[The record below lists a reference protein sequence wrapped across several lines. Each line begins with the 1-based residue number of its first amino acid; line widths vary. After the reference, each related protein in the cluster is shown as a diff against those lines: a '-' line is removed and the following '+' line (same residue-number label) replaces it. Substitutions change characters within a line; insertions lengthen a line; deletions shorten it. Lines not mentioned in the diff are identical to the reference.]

1 MKIFRNIIIIFMVI
15 MMLTSCSGNMKF
27 VIPPDA
33 ALDSGF
39 QYGWFQ
45 GCIVMP
51 LGVIINKLTVVCGSA
66 LVAMIIVTLIVRA
79 ITLPVTIKGQI
90 AGKAMQE
97 LQPKMMQLE
106 DKYRGRDDEA
116 SKQKKAQEVQK
127 IYSSMGVNP
136 IGGMLYPFVSLPL
149 FMGVWRATSLS
160 ELIKEAPPVI
170 GFHMGISPYAAF
182 QDGGYQYIIMVVAVA
197 LAQFLQFKITNHLT
211 TKRNK
216 DSKSY
221 RYNPKQTTMQK
232 QMKIM
237 MYGFTIMMA
246 VMAATL
252 ITAMSVYL
260 IVSALISIA
269 QAYYIDH
276 YLRKVD

>member
-1 MKIFRNIIIIFMVI
+1 MVV

-27 VIPPDA
+27 DIPVDA
-33 ALDSGF
+33 AWGSGF

-45 GCIVMP
+45 GFIVMP
-51 LGVIINKLTVVCGSA
+51 IGVVINKLTVLLGSA
-66 LVAMIIVTLIVRA
+66 LIAMIVVTIIVRT
-79 ITLPVTIKGQI
+79 ITLPVTIKGQV
-90 AGKAMQE
+90 ASKAMQE
-97 LQPKMMQLE
+97 MQPKIMQLE

-116 SKQKKAQEVQK
+116 SKQKKAQEMQK

-160 ELIKEAPPVI
+160 AVIKEANPFL
-170 GFHMGISPYAAF
+170 GFQMGTSPSVAF
-182 QDGGYQYIIMVVAVA
+182 GQGDYHYIILMVLVG

-216 DSKSY
+216 ESKSF
-221 RYNPKQTTMQK
+221 RYNPKQSSMEK

-237 MYGFTIMMA
+237 MYGFTVMM
-246 VMAATL
+246 VFMSFTL
-252 ITAMSVYL
+252 ISAMSIYL

-276 YLRKVD
+276 YMRKVD